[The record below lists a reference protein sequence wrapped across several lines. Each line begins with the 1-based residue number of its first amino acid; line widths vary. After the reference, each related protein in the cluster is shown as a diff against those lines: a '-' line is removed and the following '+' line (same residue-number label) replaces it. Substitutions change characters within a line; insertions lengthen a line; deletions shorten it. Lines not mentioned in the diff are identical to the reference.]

1 MPRES
6 GDPAAIDDTSIPDG
20 VGVDASRHTDSFD
33 ASRAGPLQGVRVL
46 DLSRLVAGNM
56 ASLQL
61 ADFGADVIKIEHPEK
76 GDDLRRWRVDGT
88 DVYWKIYG
96 RNKRSMALNIRED
109 AGRKAFIA
117 LVKSAHV
124 LMENFLPGT
133 LEKWDLSPET
143 LHGINPKLI
152 ILRISGWGQTGP
164 FRNKPGFG
172 TLVEAMSGFAS
183 LNGWDDRPPLL
194 PPLAMADMIAGIYGA
209 NAVLC
214 ALRAIETGGESGQ
227 IIDLSLLEPIFSLIS
242 SEALRY
248 QISGELTP
256 RAGNQASHTAPR
268 NVYACRDGKFL
279 ALSGSMQSMAER
291 IFDTIGRPEL
301 KTDPKFQTNDVRVA
315 NRDELNEI
323 IGNFVGARGLDEN
336 LELFEEAGVTV
347 APVLDMRDVL
357 HNDYMND
364 RGVIAHLPDEQLGSI
379 AMHNI
384 VPRLSKTPGHF
395 RRPAPGLGE
404 HTAEVLDE
412 LSATRADEG
421 S

>member
-1 MPRES
+1 MSAE
-6 GDPAAIDDTSIPDG
+6 
-20 VGVDASRHTDSFD
+20 RHTESYD

-96 RNKRSMALNIRED
+96 RNKRSVALNIRED
-109 AGRKAFIA
+109 EGRESFLA
-117 LVKSAHV
+117 LVRSAHV

-133 LEKWDLSPET
+133 LEKWDLSPSQ
-143 LHGINPKLI
+143 LHEINPKLI

-172 TLVEAMSGFAS
+172 TLVEAMSGYAS

-214 ALRAIETGGESGQ
+214 ALRAIETGGGTGQ
-227 IIDLSLLEPIFSLIS
+227 VVDLSLLEPIFSLIS
-242 SEALRY
+242 SEALRF

-256 RAGNQASHTAPR
+256 RSGNQASHTAPR
-268 NVYACRDGKFL
+268 NVYACRDGRFL

-291 IFDTIGRPEL
+291 VFDTIGRSEL
-301 KTDPKFQTNDVRVA
+301 KTDPKFATNDARVT

-323 IGNFVGARGLDEN
+323 IGTFVQARDLDEN
-336 LELFEEAGVTV
+336 LALFEGAGVTV

-357 HNDYMND
+357 HNEYING
-364 RGVIAHLPDEQLGSI
+364 RGVIAHLPDETFGSI
-379 AMHNI
+379 PMHNI

-395 RRPAPGLGE
+395 RRPAPKLGE
-404 HTAEVLDE
+404 HTGEVLDE
-412 LSATRADEG
+412 VQPAPRHEG
-421 S
+421 VR